1 MKSIFGKVA
10 DLGETER
17 RCKVLPATGWRGAY
31 HRTNVRTGYH
41 RQMPLTDLKLLADRL
56 QREAVK

>member
-10 DLGETER
+10 ALAGTER
-17 RCKVLPATGWRGAY
+17 RAKVLPSTGWRGSY

-41 RQMPLTDLKLLADRL
+41 KQMPLADLKLLADRL
-56 QREAVK
+56 QREAVT